1 MRARQY
7 SSVYSVS
14 KDDVDLICYQESTRN
29 SSALSTFHMCNEEGG
44 LAGLHVKGYVSAK
57 GLVKESGV
65 SLICYSDTQG
75 SALQPFHNEHGGSL
89 QIITLS
95 LTSWSICV
103 THSRVLVHTR
113 MLRVV
118 VPRAGKDWIELSKR
132 ARYT

>member
-1 MRARQY
+1 MKRG
-7 SSVYSVS
+7 V
-14 KDDVDLICYQESTRN
+14 
-29 SSALSTFHMCNEEGG
+29 